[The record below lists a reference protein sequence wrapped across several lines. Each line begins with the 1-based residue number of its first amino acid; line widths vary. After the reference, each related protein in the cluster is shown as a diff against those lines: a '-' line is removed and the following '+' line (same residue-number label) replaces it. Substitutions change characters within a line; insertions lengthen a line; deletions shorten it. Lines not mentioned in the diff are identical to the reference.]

1 MYSDQERFAFPVKS
15 IISRITANTGTS
27 LVDLYCPSLIT
38 PLDGVEGIRYSGF
51 VTFLTA
57 TINIKSIGEVDIPPI
72 PESALPE
79 EVQKILDEVSR
90 LVAFKKM
97 RIMTRFEGQ
106 TPQEICIVPIFNQN
120 PFYRISLM
128 PYFSGTNNTIDV
140 GCNQSGAGEVLS
152 VQMIDP
158 LAGND
163 QIFIRG
169 SVIERAS
176 FKIPKPRT
184 KEVTYQSFQR
194 TVTNDDLVILAANPR
209 RNNATFINYSD
220 PPATANWQDYIIWIR
235 QGDGQGKP
243 LFPRGSSYQITRD
256 NYWSGAVWARSNLPT
271 QLAVEE
277 GIEL

>member
-1 MYSDQERFAFPVKS
+1 MYSDQERFAFPVRS
-15 IISRITANTGTS
+15 IIKTILPATGTN
-27 LVDLYCPSLIT
+27 LVDLYCPTLINA
-38 PLDGVEGIRYSGF
+38 LDEVEGVRYAGF
-51 VTFLTA
+51 ITFLTA

-79 EVQKILDEVSR
+79 ETQRILDEVSR
-90 LVAFKKM
+90 LVAYKSI
-97 RIMTRFEGQ
+97 RILTRFEGQ
-106 TPQEICIVPIFNQN
+106 TPQELCTIPLFNQD

-128 PYFSGTNNTIDV
+128 PFYSGTNNTIDV
-140 GCNQSGAGEVLS
+140 GCSPTGAGEVLS
-152 VQMIDP
+152 VQMVEP
-158 LAGND
+158 LAGTD
-163 QIFIRG
+163 KIFIRG

-176 FKIPKPRT
+176 WKIPKLPQ
-184 KEVTYQSFQR
+184 KEVTYQSYQR
-194 TVTNDDLVILAANPR
+194 TVTNDDLIVLAANPK
-209 RNNATFINYSD
+209 RNNATLINYSD

-277 GIEL
+277 GSEV

>member
-1 MYSDQERFAFPVKS
+1 MYSDQERFSFPVKS
-15 IISRITANTGTS
+15 IIKTIVPSSGTG
-27 LVDLYCPSLIT
+27 LIDLYCPTLIN
-38 PLDGVEGIRYSGF
+38 PLDNVEGIRYAGF

-57 TINIKSIGEVDIPPI
+57 TISLKSIGEVDIPPI

-90 LVAFKKM
+90 LAAYKSMK
-97 RIMTRFEGQ
+97 ILTRFEGQ
-106 TPQEICIVPIFNQN
+106 TPQELCTIPLFNQN

-128 PYFSGTNNTIDV
+128 PFYAGTNNTIDV

-152 VQMIDP
+152 VQMMQP

-163 QIFIRG
+163 RIIIRG

-176 FKIPKPRT
+176 WKIPKPPQ
-184 KEVTYQSFQR
+184 KEIVYQSYQR
-194 TVTNDDLVILAANPR
+194 TVTSDELVVLSGNPK
-209 RNNATFINYSD
+209 RNNATFTNYSD
-220 PPATANWQDYIIWIR
+220 PPRTANWQDYIIWIR

-256 NYWSGAVWARSNLPT
+256 NYWSGAVWARSNVPT

-277 GIEL
+277 GSEV

>member
-1 MYSDQERFAFPVKS
+1 MYSDQERFAFPVRGILKTIVPS
-15 IISRITANTGTS
+15 TGTS
-27 LVDLYCPSLIT
+27 LVDLYCPTLIN
-38 PLDGVEGIRYSGF
+38 PLDNVEGIRYAGF

-57 TINIKSIGEVDIPPI
+57 TIAIKSIGEVDIPPI

-90 LVAFKKM
+90 LAAYKSM
-97 RIMTRFEGQ
+97 RILTRFEGQ
-106 TPQEICIVPIFNQN
+106 SPQELCTIPLFNQN

-128 PYFSGTNNTIDV
+128 PFYAGTNNTIDV

-152 VQMIDP
+152 VQMTDP

-163 QIFIRG
+163 RIIIRG

-176 FKIPKPRT
+176 WKIPKPPQ
-184 KEVTYQSFQR
+184 KEIAYQSYQR
-194 TVTNDDLVILAANPR
+194 TVTSDELVVLNANPR
-209 RNNATFINYSD
+209 RNNATFTNYSD
-220 PPATANWQDYIIWIR
+220 PPRTANWQDYIIWIR

-256 NYWSGAVWARSNLPT
+256 NYWSGTVWARSNVPT

-277 GIEL
+277 GSEV